1 MDLDVEPQGIEAP
14 EFSSDVSSD
23 DLDLTNDIFTV
34 SVLQVALRAEAR
46 RLYTLLNEAGEN
58 ADTTT
63 PEGLFA
69 LLQQVAT
76 LLLDYSRYWTHVLA
90 QSQTV
95 NGIEDAE
102 NVYNQLLQRE
112 QSKLNPDS
120 GNGAIA
126 VQQANSNSFENPA
139 YTVLT
144 LLFGTADDQP
154 LFGEIFSASV
164 LRDSLDDIRMMQPRY
179 MLVFE
184 MLWSP
189 QDIHASFS
197 EEELTAKYT
206 DLVAIA

>member
-1 MDLDVEPQGIEAP
+1 MDLDVEAQGIEAP
-14 EFSSDVSSD
+14 EFSSD
-23 DLDLTNDIFTV
+23 DLELTNDIFTV
-34 SVLQVALRAEAR
+34 SVLQIALRAEAR
-46 RLYTLLNEAGEN
+46 RLHTLLNEAGAN

-102 NVYNQLLQRE
+102 HVYNQLLQRE
-112 QSKLNPDS
+112 QSKFSPEDS
-120 GNGAIA
+120 RNGAIA
-126 VQQANSNSFENPA
+126 NQPANSNSFENPA

-197 EEELTAKYT
+197 EEELTAKYN

>member
-14 EFSSDVSSD
+14 DFSSE
-23 DLDLTNDIFTV
+23 DLELTNDIFTV

-46 RLYTLLNEAGEN
+46 RLHMLLNEAGEN

-69 LLQQVAT
+69 LLQQVST

-102 NVYNQLLQRE
+102 NLYSQLLQRE
-112 QSKLNPDS
+112 QSKFS
-120 GNGAIA
+120 AETRTNGAIA
-126 VQQANSNSFENPA
+126 KQQTSTANSYEKPT
-139 YTVLT
+139 YTVVT
-144 LLFGTADDQP
+144 LLLGTADDQP
-154 LFGEIFSASV
+154 LFGEIYSASV
-164 LRDSLDDIRMMQPRY
+164 LRDSLDDIRMMQSRY

-184 MLWSP
+184 ILWSP
-189 QDIHASFS
+189 QDIHDSLN
-197 EEELTAKYT
+197 EEDLATNYS